1 MTFWTFSSLHFISY
15 LLRFLSLSDNKV
27 FGTRGSNSVRKKDF
41 GPTVSLFKAQSLTDI
56 SYQKWK
62 RHVATYWKYEEKK
75 LAEEKR
81 KIIIIIIIKDQLFC
95 EHLKVFPST
104 NCRRSKRICL
114 GNGFLHV
121 WKKGLTCCLTTRR
134 YLMTCFDVFLF
145 FFLVFFRD
153 FR

>member
-81 KIIIIIIIKDQLFC
+81 KIIIIIIRTITRGLPISQAMERPNNFFFICWIKL
-95 EHLKVFPST
+95 H
-104 NCRRSKRICL
+104 I
-114 GNGFLHV
+114 HV
-121 WKKGLTCCLTTRR
+121 WVIFNILSSKI
-134 YLMTCFDVFLF
+134 
-145 FFLVFFRD
+145 
-153 FR
+153 